1 MITVS
6 EKLKEIIERSPFL
19 EEGLARGIVNL
30 SALARELKP
39 ELERELMKEFSES
52 AIMMALKRLAEK
64 MTELPAAKNHTLMG
78 LGDLTVRSRLKEFTF
93 RKSST
98 LMEKQAE
105 LLNRIDPGM
114 DHFVTFTQGVHEVT
128 VIISDVLE
136 QELRDVYA
144 SENLVAEIDDLA
156 AVIIKFNEKIT
167 DILGI
172 YYFILKQLAWKNIN
186 VIEVVSTFSEFI
198 AVLDRKDVD
207 RSFSVLLNY
216 MG

>member
-1 MITVS
+1 MITIS
-6 EKLKEIIERSPFL
+6 EKLKEIVNRSPFL
-19 EEGLARGIVNL
+19 EEGLVRGIVNL
-30 SALARELKP
+30 SALARELRP
-39 ELERELMKEFSES
+39 ELEKSLMKELSDG
-52 AIMMALKRLAEK
+52 AVIMALKRLTEK
-64 MTELPAAKNHTLMG
+64 MCEAPAVSNNSLVGMG
-78 LGDLTVRSRLKEFTF
+78 DIAVRSRLKEFTF

-105 LLNRIDPGM
+105 FLRTIDPAM
-114 DHFVTFTQGVHEVT
+114 DHFVTFTQGVHEAT
-128 VIISDVLE
+128 VIVSDVLE
-136 QELRDVYA
+136 DKIREIYA
-144 SENLVAEIDDLA
+144 GENLVAEIDGLA

-172 YYFILKQLAWKNIN
+172 YYAILKQLAWKNIN